1 MSEQD
6 VNDIRILIGRFLD
19 GETSLA
25 EEKRLYEYFS
35 AGEVADGLEC
45 YAPMFGWYSSLG
57 PKPVDKKVKSAGF
70 RIYRHWCAAAAMLAL
85 IFTFGLFTRQYTYC
99 HKYEAYKGSYIVR
112 DGKKITDLRVVG
124 PEAERIEREF
134 DERIRMAEL
143 RMQEADQGIS
153 EYVNVTL
160 SGNVDLSNPS
170 VRNYIEEFVDI

>member
-57 PKPVDKKVKSAGF
+57 PKPVDKKAKSAGF

-112 DGKKITDLRVVG
+112 DGKKITDLRVVYSK
-124 PEAERIEREF
+124 PRESNVNLMR
-134 DERIRMAEL
+134 EYVWPSL